1 MRLLLQAAHAIFPH
15 SEHLIE
21 AQEKVLE
28 QQHVLWDYEARIAK
42 LSASASAHV
51 TTSAAA
57 SNLQELP
64 PPPQPQQQQ
73 QQQQLKLR
81 ELQVLTYA
89 DVR

>member
-1 MRLLLQAAHAIFPH
+1 LQAAHAIFPH

-42 LSASASAHV
+42 LSASAHL

-57 SNLQELP
+57 SEEP
-64 PPPQPQQQQ
+64 PPPLQQQQQQQHQ

-89 DVR
+89 DVC